1 MRDTMNIADK
11 LQAAGFDDRQARAI
25 VSAQT
30 ESPEVGGGARSV
42 MERLR
47 IRLDKMERL
56 LMFVAYGVAAILM
69 KGLPG

>member
-30 ESPEVGGGARSV
+30 EALGDYARQSELEKLV
-42 MERLR
+42 VRVDGMDRWL
-47 IRLDKMERL
+47 K
-56 LMFVAYGVAAILM
+56 FVAVGVAAILM

>member
-30 ESPEVGGGARSV
+30 EALGDYARQSELEKLV
-42 MERLR
+42 VRVDGMDRWL
-47 IRLDKMERL
+47 K
-56 LMFVAYGVAAILM
+56 FVAVGVAALLIKQFLN
-69 KGLPG
+69 